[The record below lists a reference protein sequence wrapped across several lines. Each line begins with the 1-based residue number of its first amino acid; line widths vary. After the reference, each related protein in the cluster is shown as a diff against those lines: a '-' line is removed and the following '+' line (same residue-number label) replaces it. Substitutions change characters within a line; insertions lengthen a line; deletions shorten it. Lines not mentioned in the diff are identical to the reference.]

1 MNHCTCLVVGAL
13 CMFKWLPCFALL
25 RRKSGNACCN
35 HFFLQKNSGHALPCG
50 SSSSHALNYSLSPT
64 CGTTSIGVHQPCT
77 KLLRSRVTVDYP
89 DRSAAVMP
97 NEPSNHNPLSSFS
110 SKLDGR
116 SGNISLGLN
125 PLLPRLLVQRK
136 PPLGDCIGFSHGE
149 PGTNS
154 SSIPD
159 KSKSLGRR

>member
-1 MNHCTCLVVGAL
+1 M
-13 CMFKWLPCFALL
+13 
-25 RRKSGNACCN
+25 
-35 HFFLQKNSGHALPCG
+35 
-50 SSSSHALNYSLSPT
+50 SHQI
-64 CGTTSIGVHQPCT
+64 TT
-77 KLLRSRVTVDYP
+77 
-89 DRSAAVMP
+89 
-97 NEPSNHNPLSSFS
+97 PLSSFS

-159 KSKSLGRR
+159 KSKSLGRSLLMENQVRILHPSLINPSPLVAGNPRMAAAAVDAFFFLLNLVCFICSAQSASTLQVSAPSVRRHTCSFSS